1 MQASTIQ
8 QFGRRRLMLATAIA
22 LSLSSFA
29 AQAAPASPAVAERL
43 RSAIESQTGGK
54 VPVTSINDTPIKG
67 IYEVVSEKEVF
78 YVDESGRYGFV
89 DGRLVDLRTQRDL
102 TAARLD
108 QITAIPFNSLPL
120 QHAIKEVRGNGQ
132 RRMAVFEDPNCP
144 ICRVFNKFVAQLDDV
159 TVYRFMFPVI
169 DPSSGALARVAWCSR
184 DRAASWDAIMNGAR
198 PQGNENCDVQGLVSI
213 LKFGEKH
220 QMNNTPTV
228 ILPNGKRL
236 VGATPPEQFI
246 AELDAANKK

>member
-1 MQASTIQ
+1 MKTSISTLT
-8 QFGRRRLMLATAIA
+8 RRIPVMLGIAVATLTAH
-22 LSLSSFA
+22 
-29 AQAAPASPAVAERL
+29 AAPASSTVTERL
-43 RSAIESQTGGK
+43 RAAIESQTGGK
-54 VPVTSINDTPIKG
+54 VPVTAISDTPVKG
-67 IYEVVSEKEVF
+67 IYEVVSDKEVF
-78 YVDESGRYGFV
+78 YVDETGRYGFV
-89 DGRLVDLRTQRDL
+89 DGRLVDLRTQQDL

-108 QITAIPFNSLPL
+108 KITAIPFNSLPL
-120 QHAIKEVRGNGQ
+120 QHALKEVRGNGQ

-144 ICRVFNKFVAQLDDV
+144 ICRVFQKFVAQLDDV

-184 DRAASWDAIMNGAR
+184 DRATTWDAIMNGAR

-213 LKFGEKH
+213 LKFGEAH